1 MTVDVRRSM
10 PRVFYDALAD
20 DASAPGMRLP
30 DDSPYRELDQR
41 VIELLPDGA
50 SVVELGCGA
59 GRLAGQ
65 LMAAGRAPS
74 YIGLDFAPRVLDVA
88 TSRVPAATFRLADLR
103 SDPIPEA
110 EVYVATEVMEHLD
123 DDLAVLRRLPLG
135 STVILSVPSFD
146 SASHVRHFPERGQ
159 ALTRYSVVL
168 AVVTEEYVALPR
180 GGRFFHLLSG
190 VVA

>member
-1 MTVDVRRSM
+1 MTVTAVLSA
-10 PRVFYDALAD
+10 PPEFYDALVD
-20 DASAPGMRLP
+20 DVSAPGMRLP
-30 DDSPYRELDQR
+30 EDSPYRELHQR
-41 VIELLPDGA
+41 VIERLPDGA

-65 LMAAGRAPS
+65 LIATGKARS
-74 YIGLDFAPRVLDVA
+74 YVGLDFAPRVLGMA
-88 TSRVPAATFRLADLR
+88 ISHVPAGTFRLADLR

-146 SASHVRHFPERGQ
+146 SESHVRHFPERGQ
-159 ALTRYSVVL
+159 ARTRYAAVL
-168 AVVTEEYVALPR
+168 AVATEEYVALPR